1 MSIGSWLGRAALA
14 LAVLIPMAGLAVSVY
29 LSTLQGPEAPTPEVF
44 EGEGGYVLTGADFP
58 TPIMDTGNQVGYRV
72 PDFTLTLADGSAV
85 TSASLV
91 EVGQPT
97 FLFFWA
103 TI

>member
-1 MSIGSWLGRAALA
+1 MNKGGWLGKAALA
-14 LAVLIPMAGLAVSVY
+14 LAVLIPVAGLAVSVY
-29 LSTLQGPEAPTPEVF
+29 LSTDQATATPETF
-44 EGEGGYVLTGADFP
+44 EGESGYVLTGADFP
-58 TPIMDTGNQVGYRV
+58 TPATDTGNQVGYRV

-85 TSASLV
+85 TSTGLV
-91 EVGQPT
+91 ESGQPT